1 MSLSARSGCQKSIK
15 DHADE
20 HGWAPRATC
29 SLRILFGTHLSLST
43 LGPAWRLS
51 PHSDPD
57 RVLHPTCQLLSPHGH
72 RAAVSI
78 YSYRQDAEWLCL
90 GACSSF
96 QAPTPGLLSQ
106 TQRVGAQGSDFPVPC
121 RPGCCVMGPMARS
134 STSRDGGGDATR
146 PPAAGC
152 TLPAR

>member
-96 QAPTPGLLSQ
+96 QAPTPGLRQ
-106 TQRVGAQGSDFPVPC
+106 PYPHPCKCTQSGEQRQL
-121 RPGCCVMGPMARS
+121 RS
-134 STSRDGGGDATR
+134 YNEYHTPQDS
-146 PPAAGC
+146 
-152 TLPAR
+152 